1 MMQNSVKKI
10 LSESNLQRTPCR
22 VSVLEVLQHE
32 GIALSEQ
39 EIKSRLAYDYDRAT
53 LFRTLRTF
61 VENKLL
67 HEVIVNK
74 NEVKYALNGP
84 GSFGEKQAGHA
95 HFHCDGCGRV
105 FCLGAVSRSLLNIPE
120 GFEISGFEVLFNGK
134 CVQCRK
140 I

>member
-1 MMQNSVKKI
+1 M
-10 LSESNLQRTPCR
+10 
-22 VSVLEVLQHE
+22 LQHD

-39 EIKSRLAYDYDRAT
+39 EIKSRLPNNYDRAT

-61 VENKLL
+61 IENKLI

-74 NEVKYALNGP
+74 NEVKYALS
-84 GSFGEKQAGHA
+84 GSGSYGEDQAGHA

-140 I
+140 M

>member
-1 MMQNSVKKI
+1 MRNTVKEI
-10 LSESNLQRTPCR
+10 LSENHLQRTPCR
-22 VSVLEVLQHE
+22 MSVLEVLQQA
-32 GIALSEQ
+32 GIALSEP
-39 EIKSRLAYDYDRAT
+39 EIKSRLSYVYDRAT

-61 VENKLL
+61 VESNLI

-74 NEVKYALNGP
+74 NEVKYALTLH
-84 GSFGEKQAGHA
+84 QASAKDQPGHA

-105 FCLGAVSRSLLNIPE
+105 FCLGAVSRALLNIPE

-134 CVQCRK
+134 CVQCRN

>member
-1 MMQNSVKKI
+1 MQNTVKDI
-10 LSESNLQRTPCR
+10 LSDNHLQRTPCR
-22 VSVLEVLQHE
+22 VSVLEVLQQV
-32 GIALSEQ
+32 GIALSEP
-39 EIKSRLAYDYDRAT
+39 EIKSRLPYDYDRAT

-61 VENKLL
+61 VENNLI

-74 NEVKYALNGP
+74 NEVKYALTRHEASAEDQP
-84 GSFGEKQAGHA
+84 GHA
-95 HFHCDGCGRV
+95 HFHCDSCGRV
-105 FCLGAVSRSLLNIPE
+105 FCLGAVSRALLNIPE